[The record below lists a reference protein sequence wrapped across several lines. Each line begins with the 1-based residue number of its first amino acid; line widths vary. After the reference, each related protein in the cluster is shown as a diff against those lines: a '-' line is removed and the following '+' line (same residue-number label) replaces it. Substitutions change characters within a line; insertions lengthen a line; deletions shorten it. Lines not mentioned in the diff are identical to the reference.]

1 MMDVLLKLTYLYI
14 KQLDMSKQPYT
25 ENTEVFTMR
34 ISVKLK
40 DKLNKL
46 AENSI
51 YGGSASSTLRYLI
64 ESASR
69 R

>member
-1 MMDVLLKLTYLYI
+1 MARLP
-14 KQLDMSKQPYT
+14 ST

-34 ISVKLK
+34 ISSKLK
-40 DKLNKL
+40 DKLNQL
-46 AENSI
+46 AKSTK
-51 YGGSASSTLRYLI
+51 YGGRASSVIRYLI